1 MAVFRSPYLGL
12 TRVNGCRRRVLA
24 MHLAWAKH
32 VWRVRSEHAQILGLE
47 TYVTLVRLGMESG
60 KVTRDGRVTR
70 PLRNLD
76 AR

>member
-1 MAVFRSPYLGL
+1 
-12 TRVNGCRRRVLA
+12 